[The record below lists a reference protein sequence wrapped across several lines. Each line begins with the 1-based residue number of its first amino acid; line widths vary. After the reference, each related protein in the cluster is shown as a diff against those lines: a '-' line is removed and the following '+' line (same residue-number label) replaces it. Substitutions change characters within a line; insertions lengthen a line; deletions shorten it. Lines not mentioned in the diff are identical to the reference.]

1 MCVLAGFA
9 DSHSYG
15 LSYKLIPRVTL
26 MKLLHIDSSVLG
38 PHSVSRQVSAAIVDR
53 LRKATPGLEIVHRD
67 LTSTPLAHLSGSH
80 LAAAQGAT
88 PEAAL
93 LQDLAA
99 GQVVLGEFLAA
110 DIVVLGAP
118 MYNFTIP
125 SQLKAW
131 IDRIVVAGTTF
142 RYGAQG
148 AEGLAG
154 NKRVIIAIS
163 RGGFYGAGTPAAVG
177 EHLETYLRW
186 VFGFIGV
193 KSPEFISADG
203 IQIGPEHREK
213 ELARGLKG
221 ATALHAA

>member
-1 MCVLAGFA
+1 
-9 DSHSYG
+9 
-15 LSYKLIPRVTL
+15 

-53 LRKATPGLEIVHRD
+53 LLQATPGLDIVYRD
-67 LTSTPLAHLSGSH
+67 LTSTPLAHLSGHH

-93 LQDLAA
+93 LPDIAA
-99 GQVVLGEFLAA
+99 SQAVLEEFLAA
-110 DIVVLGAP
+110 DTVVVGAP

-131 IDRIVVAGTTF
+131 IDRILVAGKTF
-142 RYGAQG
+142 KYGAEG
-148 AEGLAG
+148 VEGLAG
-154 NKRVIIAIS
+154 SKRVIIAVS
-163 RGGFYGAGTPAAVG
+163 RGGFYGADTPMAVG

-186 VFGFIGV
+186 VFGFMGV
-193 KSPEFISADG
+193 TNLEFISADG

-213 ELARGLKG
+213 ALAEALQA
-221 ATALHAA
+221 ATNLHAA